1 MGTRVARRQDLTLNQ
16 MRRMDSGPIPPKDR
30 EVMTFSLLGRCRRTG
45 QIGAAGATS
54 DIGVG
59 ARIQHIAAGVGAV
72 LTQHR
77 TDPRLGP
84 RGIALLRSGCSAG
97 ETVAALAAST
107 PHHAWRQLAALDA
120 RGRTAHHHG
129 ARVKPERND
138 AHGTDCVAIGN
149 ILSNDGV
156 PAAMVRAFEAEPD
169 APLGDRLLAAL
180 AAGEAAG
187 GEHGPVISAVLEV
200 HGEHDFALADLRVD
214 RAADPIDELAAL
226 WRDYAPKIDEFVLRA
241 TDPDRAR
248 GGASGSVAFGASA

>member
-1 MGTRVARRQDLTLNQ
+1 
-16 MRRMDSGPIPPKDR
+16 
-30 EVMTFSLLGRCRRTG
+30 MTFSLLGRCGRTG

-84 RGIALLRSGCSAG
+84 RGVALLRSGCLAA
-97 ETVAALAAST
+97 EAVASLVAST
-107 PHHAWRQLAALDA
+107 PHEAWRQLAALDA
-120 RGRTAHHHG
+120 GGGTAHHHG
-129 ARVKPERND
+129 ARVRASRAA
-138 AHGTDCVAIGN
+138 AHGRDCVAIGN
-149 ILSNDGV
+149 ILANEEV
-156 PAAMVRAFEAEPD
+156 PAAMVRVFEADPS

-200 HGEHDFALADLRVD
+200 HGEFDFALADLRVD
-214 RAADPIDELAAL
+214 RAADPIADLAGL

-248 GGASGSVAFGASA
+248 GGSAGSVPAAGAAS